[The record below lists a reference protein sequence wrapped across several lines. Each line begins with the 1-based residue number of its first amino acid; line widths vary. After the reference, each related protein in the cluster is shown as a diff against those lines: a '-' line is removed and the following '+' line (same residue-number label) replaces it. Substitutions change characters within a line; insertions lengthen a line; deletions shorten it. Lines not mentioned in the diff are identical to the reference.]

1 MSLSVFL
8 AVLGAAFLHAFWNAL
23 VKSGESKVGTM
34 LVMTAL
40 QGAAG
45 LLIAL
50 SLPWPTT
57 ETWVWLA
64 ASGIFHAAYKVF
76 LAFAYEQGDL
86 SRVYPIA
93 RGAAPLIVL
102 AVSTLFLAA
111 PLATAEV
118 VGIIVLGLGIVL
130 MGRGAFLSGESRRLV
145 PLALGSAAA
154 TAGYSIVD
162 GMGARVAGDAIL
174 YVGWLFAL
182 DAALFL
188 PVILVIRGRAVFR
201 VSRAGWTLG
210 AFSAAASYGAYM
222 IAVWAMTVAPIALV
236 AALRETSILFAVLIG
251 WLVFGDRLDRL
262 KAGAAALIVSGVAA
276 TRV

>member
-1 MSLSVFL
+1 M
-8 AVLGAAFLHAFWNAL
+8 
-23 VKSGESKVGTM
+23 
-34 LVMTAL
+34 
-40 QGAAG
+40 
-45 LLIAL
+45 
-50 SLPWPTT
+50 
-57 ETWVWLA
+57 
-64 ASGIFHAAYKVF
+64 F

-222 IAVWAMTVAPIALV
+222 I
-236 AALRETSILFAVLIG
+236 G